1 MTELQPRDDQ
11 WQTGRDDLSNQTLTL
26 FENEPV
32 VCRAQRFTPLEVVV
46 EGRRLTTSP
55 VFDTYWRFAVER
67 QKVYFGRI
75 EGHPGPWTDDG
86 ILRRHRFTNVYRAAD
101 RVSQFLISDVL
112 YDGRE
117 RSWDEQVF
125 RVLLFKFF
133 NKIETWQALERAL
146 GDLSAQSFDHSLYA
160 EVLDERRDRGDQN
173 YSAAY
178 MIPPPAFGESSKH
191 RNHLRLLE
199 SMMMADLAGH
209 LEVADD
215 MSAAYN
221 VLLSYPSVGRF
232 LGYQFLIDLNYGTQL
247 RFTEMDFV
255 VAGPGARD
263 GVRKCFGPAA
273 TGIEESVIAW
283 VVATQ
288 DDHFERLGLQF
299 RSLFGRPLQLID
311 AQNLFCEVDKYAR
324 VAHPDVPGVSGRTRI
339 KQKFAARARPSQP
352 CFPPQWGLS
361 TGESYLERA
370 PQHASQRRP
379 SVTDHSRLALVASV

>member
-1 MTELQPRDDQ
+1 MTEMQPRSDRWRQGSDDAVK
-11 WQTGRDDLSNQTLTL
+11 QTLTL
-26 FENEPV
+26 FEDESMA
-32 VCRAQRFTPLEVVV
+32 CGAERFAPLDVSI
-46 EGRRLTTSP
+46 EGRRVSTSP

-67 QKVYFGRI
+67 QKVYFGRL
-75 EGHPGPWTDDG
+75 EGQPGPWTEDG

-101 RVSQFLISDVL
+101 RVSQFLISNVL

-133 NKIETWQALERAL
+133 NKIETWQALEQAL
-146 GDLSAQSFDHSLYA
+146 GDLSVHSFDHSLYA
-160 EVLDERRDRGDQN
+160 EVLDDRRDRGEQN

-178 MIPPPAFGESSKH
+178 MIPPPPFGESSKH

-199 SMMMADLAGH
+199 SMMVADLAGQ
-209 LEVADD
+209 LEAADD
-215 MSAAYN
+215 MSAAYD
-221 VLLSYPSVGRF
+221 LLLGYPSVGRF

-283 VVATQ
+283 VVDTQ

-324 VAHPDVPGVSGRTRI
+324 VAHPDIAGVSGRTRI

-361 TGESYLERA
+361 TGESHLERA
-370 PQHASQRRP
+370 PQHASQRRQR
-379 SVTDHSRLALVASV
+379 VTDHPRLELVASA

>member
-1 MTELQPRDDQ
+1 MIETQLRNGRWCHGKDDA
-11 WQTGRDDLSNQTLTL
+11 SNQSLTL
-26 FENEPV
+26 FENESMA
-32 VCRAQRFTPLEVVV
+32 CRTQRFVPFEVVI
-46 EGRRLTTSP
+46 EGRRVTTSP

-67 QKVYFGRI
+67 QKVYFGRL
-75 EGHPGPWTDDG
+75 EGQPGPWTDDG
-86 ILRRHRFTNVYRAAD
+86 ILRHHRFTNVYRAAD

-112 YDGRE
+112 YDGRD

-146 GDLSAQSFDHSLYA
+146 GDLSAQSYDYSLYA

-199 SMMMADLAGH
+199 SMMVADIAGQ
-209 LEVADD
+209 LQVADD

-221 VLLSYPSVGRF
+221 LLLSYPSVGRF

-247 RFTEMDFV
+247 KFSEMDFV

-263 GVRKCFGPAA
+263 GIRKCFGPAA

-288 DDHFERLGLQF
+288 ADHFERLGLQF

-324 VAHPDVPGVSGRTRI
+324 VAHPDVAGVSGRTRI
-339 KQKFAARARPSQP
+339 KQKFAAHARPSQP
-352 CFPPQWGLS
+352 SFPPQWGLS
-361 TGESYLERA
+361 TGESHLERA
-370 PQHASQRRP
+370 LQPTSQRRQG
-379 SVTDHSRLALVASV
+379 VTDHPRLALVASV